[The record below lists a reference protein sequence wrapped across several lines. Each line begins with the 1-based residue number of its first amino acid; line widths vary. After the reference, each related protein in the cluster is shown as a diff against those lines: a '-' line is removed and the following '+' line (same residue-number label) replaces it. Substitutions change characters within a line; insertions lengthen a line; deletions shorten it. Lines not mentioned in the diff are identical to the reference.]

1 MGLID
6 TTFGSIPASI
16 LGNWGQ
22 NITYIKTTTPRTYNP
37 TTGAVT
43 GADTN
48 VTVKAVITRLNPRES
63 EGLYQSTDIKVIIGA
78 AELGS
83 YYPTEADRIQYTQDS
98 VTREA
103 KIIAITS
110 YRGDSPVMHTLIAR
124 PQ

>member
-1 MGLID
+1 M
-6 TTFGSIPASI
+6 
-16 LGNWGQ
+16 
-22 NITYIKTTTPRTYNP
+22 
-37 TTGAVT
+37 
-43 GADTN
+43 
-48 VTVKAVITRLNPRES
+48 
-63 EGLYQSTDIKVIIGA
+63 KVIVGA

-110 YRGDSPVMHTLIAR
+110 YRGDSPVLHTLIVR